1 MVETSGFGR
10 RRASGTFDNRKIFR
24 ANTGAGCALFTGTT
38 CSLMKQIK
46 LSGREKAVLRYMDWA
61 TGSKGTELQEATK
74 LDADDLVSVLNG
86 LMAVGY
92 VEMQPYA
99 DQTEL
104 ATYAEK
110 IFEVNPGYALEL
122 KEAMARY

>member
-1 MVETSGFGR
+1 
-10 RRASGTFDNRKIFR
+10 
-24 ANTGAGCALFTGTT
+24 
-38 CSLMKQIK
+38 MKQIK

-61 TGSKGTELQEATK
+61 TGSRGTELQETTK
-74 LDADDLVSVLNG
+74 LDPDDLVAVLNG

-99 DQTEL
+99 DQTDVE
-104 ATYAEK
+104 TYAGK

-122 KEAMARY
+122 KEAMARF